1 MEQLKAFGI
10 KFIGV
15 GIITFGVFGIFSNA
29 TITRLLLMTL
39 VVTGIIYLGDLFILP
54 RMNQFV
60 AIIGDFAFYFA
71 LYWLLGNMV
80 VGDTAFIWLPAF
92 AAAYLA
98 TAGEAVFHIYMM
110 DRIHEPDRGAP
121 IPTRFQT
128 EIAEESTP
136 EYDTKNEK
144 ETNEK

>member
-15 GIITFGVFGIFSNA
+15 GIITFGIFGIFSNA
-29 TITRLLLMTL
+29 TITRLLIMTL
-39 VVTGIIYLGDLFILP
+39 VIAGIIFIGDLFILP
-54 RMNQFV
+54 RMNQVV
-60 AIIGDFAFYFA
+60 AIIGDLALYFA
-71 LYWLLGNMV
+71 LYWVLGNFV
-80 VGDTAFIWLPAF
+80 VGNVTPVLLPAF

-128 EIAEESTP
+128 EFAEESDP
-136 EYDTKNEK
+136 EIKTKR
-144 ETNEK
+144 ETIDNDR